1 MHRKKIKRKGK
12 IFLKILVFYLF
23 AALFFGLLIMNLYRF
38 PFFSKDLIS
47 PLAKDQIS
55 GNKSIEEIL
64 RKENIPYSSVS
75 VASDSSY
82 LVDLRD
88 GGQAIISKKKDIQ
101 EQINS
106 LQLMLN
112 RLTIEGKRIKTVDFR
127 FDRPILRL

>member
-55 GNKSIEEIL
+55 
-64 RKENIPYSSVS
+64 
-75 VASDSSY
+75 ASDSSY